1 MKVSHGDLRYRPTAE
16 MQPLVDHG
24 LVHPQGLAVDQKSGR
39 LYVADPDSRRIFAYP
54 LLASGDSLEA
64 GAPAVCADDV
74 EARWVSLDGHGNLF
88 FSDEP
93 HNQILTISALQM
105 STGNLT
111 PAVVFDGK
119 ESTQVSFPGGVA
131 VDALHAYWVNKQ
143 SGAEVGSLIQ
153 ASVSSRA
160 GRNLTPSNAPSAA
173 EAPML
178 ALSSV
183 AEKSYGICLAAQ
195 NIFFTQPE
203 ATLIGVKKGRSD
215 GVATISNTLQNP
227 RGCVWDGD
235 GTVYVADRGA
245 GAVFSFAGNMPVLS
259 AVQLTKTADL
269 EDAFGVAVYSTAA
282 SKQRFSNEF
291 VLLTALLLTF
301 RVLAPS

>member
-16 MQPLVDHG
+16 MQPLVEHG

-54 LLASGDSLEA
+54 LSASGDLLEA
-64 GAPAVCADDV
+64 GAPVVCADDV
-74 EARWVSLDGHGNLF
+74 EARWVSLDGHGSLF
-88 FSDEP
+88 FSDEA

-282 SKQRFSNEF
+282 SKQRFPKDF
-291 VLLTALLLTF
+291 VLLTVLLLTC